1 METLP
6 RRMVFSGW
14 ITAMQFHDKWA
25 EEAGAGGSKGFR
37 RRHDGFVKAED
48 RRSLKGFE
56 KLEPPCGIEPQ
67 TSSLRVRCS
76 TN

>member
-1 METLP
+1 
-6 RRMVFSGW
+6 
-14 ITAMQFHDKWA
+14 MQFYDEGA
-25 EEAGAGGSKGFR
+25 EEAGADRSEGFR
-37 RRHDGFVKAED
+37 RHHNGFVKAED
-48 RRSLKGFE
+48 RRSLKEFE